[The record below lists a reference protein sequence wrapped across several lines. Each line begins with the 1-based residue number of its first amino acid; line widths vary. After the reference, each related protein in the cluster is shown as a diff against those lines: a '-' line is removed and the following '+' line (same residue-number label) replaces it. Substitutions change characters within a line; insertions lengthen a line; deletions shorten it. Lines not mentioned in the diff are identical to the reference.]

1 MNLIFNQILKIFASK
16 KVLKFYCGAPFNNI
30 YFRINGDVTPCSANT
45 ENTFGRYPNHSVK
58 ELFEGKL
65 RMELS
70 KKLADNQPL
79 SGCYKCKEKLSCG
92 NNKSA
97 TFQLYNKCF
106 SRTRIPVTAEFELSN
121 NCNLKCIMCNSLL
134 SDKHEGVK
142 KIINNVVYDVSFV
155 DQLIP
160 YYKYLK
166 RASFKGGEP
175 FLIDLYYQ
183 IWENIVKV
191 NNNIIISVTSNGTV
205 LNDKVRDILSRGKFD
220 INISIDS
227 LNKNR
232 FELIRENASYTK
244 FRQNLDYFIKYC
256 KLKST
261 NFNSCSC
268 IMTKNYQDIP
278 EIFRLADKNNFN
290 VFINFVEEPHNLSLK
305 YLPKK
310 DIAEIITFYE
320 KNKPSFNIF
329 SGRRNSIVYNSLIKQ
344 LKTWQEDK
352 SNEYINLTEQNS
364 KMVFDEKTQAIVKK
378 IQKNIAISYN
388 IYLNIEENE
397 IYKQQIAKIKGAY
410 NKSLKNL
417 SSDQII
423 DSLLSFDDQF
433 FNKIFGL
440 TEDQLVNLLKDKCNP
455 NLIISSHEAN
465 IIHTKN
471 K

>member
-1 MNLIFNQILKIFASK
+1 
-16 KVLKFYCGAPFNNI
+16 
-30 YFRINGDVTPCSANT
+30 
-45 ENTFGRYPNHSVK
+45 
-58 ELFEGKL
+58 
-65 RMELS
+65 
-70 KKLADNQPL
+70 
-79 SGCYKCKEKLSCG
+79 
-92 NNKSA
+92 
-97 TFQLYNKCF
+97 
-106 SRTRIPVTAEFELSN
+106 
-121 NCNLKCIMCNSLL
+121 MCNSLL